1 MPLDPEIT
9 HLYTNA
15 REAYEAARGAG
26 HEPEDP
32 AVLDARENY
41 RANPAAYI
49 LDLEV
54 NGMSVPQDLL
64 DEMTALDEDGAD
76 PAI

>member
-15 REAYEAARGAG
+15 REAYEAARAAA
-26 HEPEDP
+26 HQPDDP

-41 RANPAAYI
+41 RANLAAYI

-54 NGMSVPQDLL
+54 NGFSVAQDLL
-64 DEMTALDEDGAD
+64 DEMTVLDEA
-76 PAI
+76 

>member
-9 HLYTNA
+9 HLYSNA
-15 REAYEAARGAG
+15 RAAYEAARSGD
-26 HEPEDP
+26 HQPEDP

-41 RANPAAYI
+41 RANLAAYI

-54 NGMSVPQDLL
+54 NGFSVPQELL
-64 DEMTALDEDGAD
+64 DEMTVLDET
-76 PAI
+76 